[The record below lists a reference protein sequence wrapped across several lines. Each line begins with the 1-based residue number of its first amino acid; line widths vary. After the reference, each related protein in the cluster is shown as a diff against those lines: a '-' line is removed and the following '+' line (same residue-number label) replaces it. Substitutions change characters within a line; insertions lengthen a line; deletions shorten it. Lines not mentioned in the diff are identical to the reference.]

1 MTIRK
6 MDLSADDVIRILQL
20 EPLPVEGGYFRLT
33 YTGGLQLPEVV
44 LPADY
49 SSERP
54 VTSVI
59 YFFLTGDTKSR
70 LHRLVTDEMWHF
82 YMGDAVELYVFGSDD
97 DYTKWELG
105 HDLKQG
111 ETVQAVVP
119 ANNWFG
125 ARLKA
130 GGRWALMACSL
141 APAYSG
147 EDFSLPDAAEFEA
160 LLARFP
166 AGQEILH
173 NLR

>member
-82 YMGDAVELYVFGSDD
+82 YMGDAVELYVFGFYN